1 MEANWV
7 TALDNLAAG
16 GVIDFDAAAFLLD
29 KPARFVGHPGMESLP
44 LVKID
49 YLPKGTKLKDV
60 PKMDVYQHPE
70 DGEFVHN
77 PTWKKALTGT
87 VLGAGALLIGL
98 TVLSKFVK
106 LPFKVP
112 KLTGWSM
119 PKLRLPKLKMPK
131 IKLPKVKMPKFSNI
145 VSGLKNFGK
154 KVLNYIKKPVS
165 FIASKIKR
173 LHI

>member
-1 MEANWV
+1 MESNWV
-7 TALDNLAAG
+7 MALDNLASG

-29 KPARFVGHPGMESLP
+29 KPARFVGHPDREHLHLENISYP
-44 LVKID
+44 
-49 YLPKGTKLKDV
+49 PKGAKLKDL
-60 PKMDVYQHPE
+60 PNIDTYAHPE
-70 DGEFVHN
+70 DGDFIHN

-87 VLGAGALLIGL
+87 VWGAGALLIGL

-119 PKLRLPKLKMPK
+119 PKLSLPKLKMPK